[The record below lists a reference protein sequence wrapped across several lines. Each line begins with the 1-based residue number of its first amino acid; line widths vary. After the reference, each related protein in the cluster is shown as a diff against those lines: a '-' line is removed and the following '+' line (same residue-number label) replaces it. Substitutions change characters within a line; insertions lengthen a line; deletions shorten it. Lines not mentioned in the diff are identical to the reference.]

1 MNKYLTIS
9 ASTMLL
15 FAGLFLFTGCSS
27 SDDAP
32 VSATPTPTPT
42 VPATVPTN
50 AIVITDA
57 NAEDTVGLSVATV
70 TELENGIAAALAAE
84 TTPVI
89 GLTAALDLVLPLIK
103 DKLNNSGIDPVTG
116 VVYNESGNCLVSGTW
131 SASGDEI
138 DNYPDYSDN
147 LKATFVNCDDGDG
160 FIVDGTLSASITENY
175 EFPYP
180 YSREVTGTVSLIFS
194 ESPVEISFTGIFL
207 QESGEM
213 GMGTYNTAKSTFAV
227 DYILDGVSSGGF
239 LSELTAAIVESD
251 GIPCPESGHILVTG
265 GSDTT
270 AEGIYNGDNLTM
282 TIKANGAVV
291 NASADCVY

>member
-42 VPATVPTN
+42 VPATVPAN
-50 AIVITDA
+50 AVEITDA
-57 NAEDTVGLSVATV
+57 NAETTVAASVATV

-138 DNYPDYSDN
+138 DVFPDYSDT
-147 LKATFVNCDDGDG
+147 LTATWVNCDDNIGM
-160 FIVDGTLSASITENY
+160 IIDGTLSASVTENNMTY
-175 EFPYP
+175 AYT
-180 YSREVTGTVSLIFS
+180 REVTGTLSLIFS
-194 ESPVEISFTGIFL
+194 ESPVEISFTGIDL
-207 QESGEM
+207 EKSGDM
-213 GMGTYNTAKSTFAV
+213 LMGTYTTAKSTFAV
-227 DYILDGVSSGGF
+227 NFIVDGVSSGGF
-239 LSELTAAIVESD
+239 LSTLSAPIVESD
-251 GIPCPESGHILVTG
+251 GIPCPESGHIFVTG

-270 AEGIYNGDNLTM
+270 AEGIYNGDLTM